1 MDISVIEE
9 LIAQKSNVE
18 TYRIEI
24 ENMTKQLGE
33 INKRI
38 SFSLDRFDREDLN
51 RQKKEL
57 EESISDF
64 RKIYREEREKVEE
77 KIEQYKNDVKKEV
90 EEQEKNVLSLEEYE
104 KLQNEKVEKQKE
116 LNETNQRIGELNRQ
130 IISGMEYEEDIL
142 DLAEMRDSIVAL
154 KNFLE
159 EQINTIDD
167 KISSALIK
175 EKNIDILGENQYKIM
190 RLHNLNYDSIEE
202 WMNTEVELENSNN
215 HETLMNQTQQEQQEQ
230 PQTGEFSP
238 VGMWYVKQIET
249 SDDLSKISDIKVLLA
264 EDRIISDDEAQKV
277 FKIAQARINS
287 LSSVKTEPAKTG
299 PVKTELAKKEPVK
312 TEPAKTGPVKTEPAK
327 KEPVKTEPAKTEPAK
342 KEPAKPKSSDWDK
355 YEEIEDDSLLQE
367 KPDRDAFLAEIMAT
381 TDKEKLFELQEVLG
395 KYFTGDKELL
405 NAWEVQV
412 FQHVY
417 TIKNDV
423 KTDDDKKITNITI
436 NPKTGM
442 LGYKYINSEGKI
454 VDGDEIELKYDEQF
468 SNNPK
473 ISNLLS
479 YCKKEVKDFR
489 EKLDPNIIM
498 LLSKMNNKQLYE
510 YIKAVGGKEEKM
522 PFQLDYDLEDIK
534 NNNLSLKER
543 RKIKTIANAVKGLKN
558 VNVTKSK
565 NIFEKASDWIKNK
578 FGNMKQIIWPTI
590 DKPKSLPKMGE
601 KKFETLKKQIEEK
614 CGKYDVSEKLEFENN
629 GRKGMISKGKNGN
642 VSMVYEY
649 ENSSGIARL
658 SKGITTTTDG
668 KIWNNYTCVDNDG
681 NMFECHSS
689 SNGEIKYIQQKEKTP
704 EGEATTIISNLGR
717 KLIKSVQVDEHGK
730 HSMLNF
736 NYESVENEKPDSIE
750 KTFYMDGDRRTTN
763 AKWKYDFNTGKYFN
777 SITREVM
784 SLEKIECGFARENH
798 GIKITG
804 SNADRIFMGEK
815 SAVEPEMEEAIK
827 YINQGELRR
836 SIKCKVPGT
845 VLTQKATEGV
855 IPDKERENE

>member
-299 PVKTELAKKEPVK
+299 PVKTE
-312 TEPAKTGPVKTEPAK
+312 PAK

-565 NIFEKASDWIKNK
+565 NIFEKAFDWVKSKKIFEKASDWIKNK

>member
-299 PVKTELAKKEPVK
+299 PVKTEPAKKEPVK
-312 TEPAKTGPVKTEPAK
+312 TEPAKTGPVKT
-327 KEPVKTEPAKTEPAK
+327 
-342 KEPAKPKSSDWDK
+342 EPAKPKSSDWDK

-367 KPDRDAFLAEIMAT
+367 KPDRDAFFFFIITT

-565 NIFEKASDWIKNK
+565 NIFEKAFDWVKSKKIFEKASDWIKNK

>member
-287 LSSVKTEPAKTG
+287 LSS
-299 PVKTELAKKEPVK
+299 VK

-689 SNGEIKYIQQKEKTP
+689 SNGEIK
-704 EGEATTIISNLGR
+704 
-717 KLIKSVQVDEHGK
+717 
-730 HSMLNF
+730 
-736 NYESVENEKPDSIE
+736 
-750 KTFYMDGDRRTTN
+750 
-763 AKWKYDFNTGKYFN
+763 
-777 SITREVM
+777 
-784 SLEKIECGFARENH
+784 
-798 GIKITG
+798 
-804 SNADRIFMGEK
+804 
-815 SAVEPEMEEAIK
+815 
-827 YINQGELRR
+827 
-836 SIKCKVPGT
+836 
-845 VLTQKATEGV
+845 
-855 IPDKERENE
+855 